1 MRPTIAES
9 MLLGTRRLIGASDS
23 PRLDAELL
31 LAAILGLPRALLLAR
46 GERALST
53 GETQR
58 YGAQLARRAA
68 GEPVAYLTGA
78 REFYSL
84 RFEVDA
90 RVLVPRPETEL
101 LVEHALQCGAPGE
114 ALEVLDLGTGSGA
127 IAIAI
132 ASERP
137 AWRVSA
143 ADIDADALVL
153 AGCNAKALGVERID
167 WHHGAWYAPLAARR
181 FHVIV
186 SNPPYIAAGDPAL
199 QRLQAEPRIALTPGP
214 TGLEALRAI
223 IAGAPGHLQARGHL
237 LVEHGHDQ
245 GSAVAALMRAH
256 CFEEVRTCTDLAGI
270 PRVTQGV
277 LFTATQ
283 EHS

>member
-1 MRPTIAES
+1 MAPTIAES
-9 MLLGTRRLIGASDS
+9 MLLGTRRLTGTSDS

-31 LAAILGLPRALLLAR
+31 LAATLGLSRALLLAR
-46 GERALST
+46 GERALSAV
-53 GETQR
+53 ETER

-101 LVEHALQCGAPGE
+101 LVERALQCGAPAD
-114 ALEVLDLGTGSGA
+114 ALDVLDLGTGSGA

-143 ADIDADALVL
+143 VDIDADALML
-153 AGCNAKALGVERID
+153 AGRNADALGVERIG
-167 WHHGAWYAPLAARR
+167 WLHGAWYAPLAARR
-181 FHVIV
+181 FHLIV
-186 SNPPYIAAGDPAL
+186 SNPPYIAANDPAL
-199 QRLQAEPRIALTPGP
+199 QHLQAEPRIALTPGP
-214 TGLEALRAI
+214 TGLEALHEI
-223 IAGAPGHLQARGHL
+223 IAGAPAHLQARGHL

-245 GSAVAALMRAH
+245 APAVAALLRAH
-256 CFEEVRTCTDLAGI
+256 GFDEVRTHADLAGI

-277 LFTATQ
+277 LFTSTQ
-283 EHS
+283 ELS